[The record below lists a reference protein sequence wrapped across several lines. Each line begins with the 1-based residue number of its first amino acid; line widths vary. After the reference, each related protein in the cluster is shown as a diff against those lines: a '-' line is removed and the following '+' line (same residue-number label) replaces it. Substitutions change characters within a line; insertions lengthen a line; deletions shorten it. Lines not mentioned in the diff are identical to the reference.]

1 MWEILS
7 KKSTNEEHTHLHLLQ
22 DCLEGAVKL
31 LWVSGLFT

>member
-7 KKSTNEEHTHLHLLQ
+7 ESMNEGHTHLHLLQ
-22 DCLEGAVKL
+22 DGLEGAVKL